1 MVQLLHVKI
10 RLNSPSQYVAMLR
23 MLRKTV
29 SSQAVWDKIP
39 TIAKIFEVLKAPL
52 LSFFPWVGISWPLPV
67 TVEKVLE
74 LLLHPLHIL
83 VLDDPQ
89 LGDLLLE
96 LPLLLIEVVDHVL
109 EWYNRSIIQISML
122 PFGSGQHLQVVDSA
136 SPSCCTH
143 FKIHLLN
150 QRQKHLFYKNTD
162 TGKNCKLSLQLTS
175 LTHTFFNSDKSSD
188 DAPL

>member
-1 MVQLLHVKI
+1 MQTKHFFLASQLSGRS
-10 RLNSPSQYVAMLR
+10 RLGQNLKYRQKS
-23 MLRKTV
+23 
-29 SSQAVWDKIP
+29 
-39 TIAKIFEVLKAPL
+39 VLKAPL

-96 LPLLLIEVVDHVL
+96 LPLLLVEVVDHVL